1 MPNPSSDPYDFGNST
16 LLFDF
21 SRYRRNSEL
30 STNEPGFTNIIESN
44 RIATMSNDPSNIIRS
59 ANDNEHSD
67 SATTNEFIDTYA
79 NNNMHDY
86 NNSDID
92 NHIQQARHFATN
104 NITHDSTLASAN
116 DTMQSSRVSGINNRR
131 NLNTR
136 RSRPII
142 QLSPETLEPEI
153 ISNNINENRTTPS
166 RSTPSDV
173 FFNPTDMLV
182 TDSILNLSD
191 SDSNNDSINNN
202 DLINISAT
210 DDFDTIVDINNDNN
224 NNNSNNNNSDS
235 NNRIPR
241 PSPLRI
247 PRTGALRDDEPLIVI
262 SESDSDDLD
271 LNDDEI
277 RELEESLFSDQP
289 SPTVTTK
296 SKRIGD
302 LECPICYESPEYL
315 CAIPCGH
322 LYCRDCIS
330 KALAINKSC
339 SICRKKTTSRN
350 IVFLSIATKQ
360 RKEIVEN
367 NGNDK
372 GKGKRSHDVIS

>member
-1 MPNPSSDPYDFGNST
+1 MTNPSSDPYDFGNST
-16 LLFDF
+16 LPFDF
-21 SRYRRNSEL
+21 SRYRRNSDL
-30 STNEPGFTNIIESN
+30 STDELGFTNIVDSN
-44 RIATMSNDPSNIIRS
+44 RLATISNDSSNIIRS
-59 ANDNEHSD
+59 TNDNEHSD
-67 SATTNEFIDTYA
+67 SSTTNEFIDTRA
-79 NNNMHDY
+79 NNNMHDFT
-86 NNSDID
+86 NSDID
-92 NHIQQARHFATN
+92 NHTQQAGHFATN
-104 NITHDSTLASAN
+104 NITHDSTLASTN
-116 DTMQSSRVSGINNRR
+116 DTMQSSTVSGINNRR

-142 QLSPETLEPEI
+142 ALSPETLEPEV
-153 ISNNINENRTTPS
+153 ISDDINENRTTPS
-166 RSTPSDV
+166 QSTPSDV
-173 FFNPTDMLV
+173 FFNSTDMHAI
-182 TDSILNLSD
+182 DSILNFSD
-191 SDSNNDSINNN
+191 SDSNNDSINSN
-202 DLINISAT
+202 DIFNISAT
-210 DDFDTIVDINNDNN
+210 DHVDTIVG
-224 NNNSNNNNSDS
+224 SNN

-241 PSPLRI
+241 S
-247 PRTGALRDDEPLIVI
+247 GALRPDEPLIVI

-277 RELEESLFSDQP
+277 RELEETLFSDNP
-289 SPTVTTK
+289 SPAVTAK

-360 RKEIVEN
+360 RKETAKNSE
-367 NGNDK
+367 NDK